1 MIGAEHWLFLV
12 EYLLYICSYFIWG
25 FKKKKKKEKMTHP
38 LQEHAACSG
47 LKQAMKRDT
56 SLSCQIGF
64 GFLDPSRWNAALKRQ
79 FSCKEEAEP
88 IDLNF

>member
-1 MIGAEHWLFLV
+1 MGV
-12 EYLLYICSYFIWG
+12 Q
-25 FKKKKKKEKMTHP
+25 KKKKKMTHP

-56 SLSCQIGF
+56 SLSRRIGF
-64 GFLDPSRWNAALKRQ
+64 GFLDPSRWNAALKHQ

>member
-1 MIGAEHWLFLV
+1 M
-12 EYLLYICSYFIWG
+12 
-25 FKKKKKKEKMTHP
+25 KKWDILE
-38 LQEHAACSG
+38 EHAACSG

-64 GFLDPSRWNAALKRQ
+64 GFLDPSCWNAALKRQ